1 LVIGE
6 DLVVHFKTSLILAS
20 LLFSYSV
27 LSLGIRNSCNKFEA
41 YANPE
46 DAKRSGMISDE
57 KNNGEQLGPTRN
69 QDSVGF
75 CYAYAAADMTEAW
88 MKKNGHMSVDQNVSA
103 MAMALQYEEGGN
115 QFAKGLDSYR
125 GQMQRREQMSGA
137 LAGYNEEVA
146 RMREELTELED
157 ERYRALK
164 SISLNKRSDM
174 QKNEQ
179 SVARGSR
186 GAGHSKNQSLGNS
199 GEEIARKI
207 SENKLYQGMK
217 KVAEDVLKKA
227 REMQSEH
234 NTSAGTS
241 TPRGSQ
247 ESGALSLDQM
257 DEEIRR
263 RQNTI
268 EGYLDLIETLQ
279 DQINE
284 IDGSSLDDLV
294 PSGGFTSQALNNSW
308 PKVCW
313 ESEVSS
319 RDARIKEIYEQERE
333 LFSSMAFTPNNLAAV
348 LGNIALVEDAQS
360 QPQAA
365 CGYYHV
371 FKSMFPGLPFN
382 DSNTMMD
389 FFTRLDLRSNM
400 FDDILDQSCEEKS
413 LPTRPVA
420 HSITVNH
427 THPIQNNNDDVFA
440 KIDETLEKGD
450 IAGISY
456 RSSLFSKNDFASEES
471 SDYHASVLVGKMN
484 VCGEEHYILRNS
496 WGQDSCERNQRHF
509 QSTEITPEES
519 QQVRRD
525 ESVCR
530 VERESFLN
538 IESPKCPGGEA
549 GLSCREELL
558 NESNMFYGSC
568 MRTIA
573 AEKYEK
579 QNHQYFC
586 DDDGNFIVSKDYLKS
601 ATYSVDFISN

>member
-1 LVIGE
+1 
-6 DLVVHFKTSLILAS
+6 
-20 LLFSYSV
+20 
-27 LSLGIRNSCNKFEA
+27 
-41 YANPE
+41 
-46 DAKRSGMISDE
+46 
-57 KNNGEQLGPTRN
+57 
-69 QDSVGF
+69 
-75 CYAYAAADMTEAW
+75 
-88 MKKNGHMSVDQNVSA
+88 
-103 MAMALQYEEGGN
+103 
-115 QFAKGLDSYR
+115 
-125 GQMQRREQMSGA
+125 
-137 LAGYNEEVA
+137 
-146 RMREELTELED
+146 
-157 ERYRALK
+157 
-164 SISLNKRSDM
+164 
-174 QKNEQ
+174 
-179 SVARGSR
+179 
-186 GAGHSKNQSLGNS
+186 
-199 GEEIARKI
+199 
-207 SENKLYQGMK
+207 MK